1 MSTSTINCTP
11 GAAIFPDGSA
21 SNLFP
26 GIVTVKSSGT
36 APGVY
41 FVHLLFDAT
50 NEEWCNW
57 QFIMPSDYGSALTAN
72 VIYKMASATTGGVA
86 WDVRVAAI
94 TSGDATD
101 MDAKV
106 FGSSNVGTG
115 TVSGTAGRPLVIS
128 FALTNADSVAAGD
141 IVVVRLA
148 RAVANGSDTATGDAE
163 FVGMALTYTAV

>member
-1 MSTSTINCTP
+1 MATGTINLTP
-11 GAAIFPDGSA
+11 GSAIFPDGSA

-26 GIVTVKSSGT
+26 GIVRVKSSGS
-36 APGVY
+36 APGAY
-41 FVHLLFDAT
+41 FLHLLFDAT
-50 NEEWCNW
+50 NEEWCTF
-57 QFIMPSDYGSALTAN
+57 QFTMPQDYSSGLTAN
-72 VIYKMASATTGGVA
+72 VMYKMASATSGGVA
-86 WDVRVAAI
+86 WDVRIAAI

-115 TVSGTAGRPLVIS
+115 TVSGTAGRPLVITFS
-128 FALTNADSVAAGD
+128 VTNADSVAAGD

-163 FVGMALTYTAV
+163 FVGMTLTYTTA